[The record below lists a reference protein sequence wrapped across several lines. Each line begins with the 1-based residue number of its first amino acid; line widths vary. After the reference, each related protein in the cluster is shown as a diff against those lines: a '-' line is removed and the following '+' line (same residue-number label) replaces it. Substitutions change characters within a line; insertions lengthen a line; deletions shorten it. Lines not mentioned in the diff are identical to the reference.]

1 MASAA
6 TRQRWRRAAWCVGLP
21 VVAVLVLGACSSAKG
36 GSPGSATPP
45 ARTTAPPSSSKAAVP
60 AAKIVAAPAATGD
73 LSPAQP
79 IKVSVIGGRLTAV
92 ALVNPDGKSV
102 SGSLTP
108 AATSW
113 QNSEALGYSKTYTL
127 TARAVNSAGVAS
139 TYNAKYTTVTP
150 SNLTMPYF
158 QYTGGYALQNGATY
172 GVGIVPVIR
181 FDEAISDK
189 RAAMAALSVT
199 TTPTVKGAWYWSDDQ
214 TVHYRPQTYW
224 PSGTKVTINANVY
237 GKQVSPGLYG
247 QADAQHLLHRS
258 VPNTSQSPTTRTH
271 SVAVYFNDK
280 LQRVMPTS
288 MGRGGYVTGKD
299 NVQISL
305 WTMPGTY
312 TVIAHENPAIMSSAS
327 YGLPANSPHGYGPE
341 KVYWATKISTDGIYL
356 HELDDDDLG
365 AGQHRRLARLPEP
378 QHRQRDLVL
387 QDSRRRRR
395 RRGEEHRRAGHP
407 AVAGRRL
414 ERAVEHL
421 GGRRPQQLSG
431 TLAAL
436 PRRRVI
442 SR

>member
-172 GVGIVPVIR
+172 GVGIVPVIH

-199 TTPTVKGAWYWSDDQ
+199 TTPHGQGRVVLVRRPDRALPPADLLAVRHQGDDQ
-214 TVHYRPQTYW
+214 RQRLRQ
-224 PSGTKVTINANVY
+224 A
-237 GKQVSPGLYG
+237 G
-247 QADAQHLLHRS
+247 QPWAVRAVRREHLLH
-258 VPNTSQSPTTRTH
+258 
-271 SVAVYFNDK
+271 
-280 LQRVMPTS
+280 
-288 MGRGGYVTGKD
+288 
-299 NVQISL
+299 
-305 WTMPGTY
+305 
-312 TVIAHENPAIMSSAS
+312 
-327 YGLPANSPHGYGPE
+327 
-341 KVYWATKISTDGIYL
+341 
-356 HELDDDDLG
+356 
-365 AGQHRRLARLPEP
+365 HRRQA
-378 QHRQRDLVL
+378 HR
-387 QDSRRRRR
+387 SRRRHART
-395 RRGEEHRRAGHP
+395 A
-407 AVAGRRL
+407 
-414 ERAVEHL
+414 
-421 GGRRPQQLSG
+421 
-431 TLAAL
+431 
-436 PRRRVI
+436 
-442 SR
+442 SRCTSTTSCSA